1 MKKIEKIILDKKLPL
16 SVNFT
21 KKEGN
26 IMIIDFH
33 THAFP
38 DKIAKKTIEHL
49 ESVTAESTP
58 MHAHTDGTLASL
70 RSVLSKAGVDLAI
83 VMPICTRDGQSDSIN
98 RFAEGI
104 RTDGL
109 LSFGSVFPY
118 QSDRLCVLSD
128 LASRGF
134 KGIKLHPEY
143 QNCDIDSDECA
154 EIIKKAEELGMY
166 VTVHAGYDPAY
177 KAPFR
182 CTPEKINKLL
192 KRVSGEN
199 LILAHLGSQ
208 AMWDGVLDILCGRD
222 IYFDT
227 AALCGHISP
236 EIYKKVIDKHGAD
249 KILFASD
256 CPWEDPADSLKLL
269 KSLGLSNEEYELITH
284 KNAER
289 LLKL

>member
-1 MKKIEKIILDKKLPL
+1 
-16 SVNFT
+16 
-21 KKEGN
+21 
-26 IMIIDFH
+26 MIIDFH

-38 DKIAKKTIEHL
+38 DKIAKRTIEHL
-49 ESVTAESTP
+49 EAITVENTP
-58 MHAHTDGTLASL
+58 MHAHTDGTVDSL
-70 RSVLSKAGVDLAI
+70 RSVLRQGGVELGI

-104 RTDGL
+104 RSDGL

-118 QSDRLCVLSD
+118 QKDRFEVIDD
-128 LASRGF
+128 LARRGF

-143 QNCDIDSDECA
+143 QDCEIDSDECA
-154 EIIKKAEELGMY
+154 EIIGKAEELGMY

-177 KAPFR
+177 KAPFK
-182 CTPEKINKLL
+182 CTPQKVAELL
-192 KRVSGEN
+192 KRVSGRN

-208 AMWDGVLDILCGRD
+208 GMWEDVLDILCGRD

-227 AALCGHISP
+227 AALCGNITP
-236 EIYKKVIDKHGAD
+236 ETYKKVIEKHGAD

-256 CPWEDPADSLKLL
+256 CPWEDPKDSLKLL
-269 KSLGLSNEEYELITH
+269 RSLGLSNEEYELITH